1 MILLRWMNYKVE
13 CLQKVLPERYEL
25 LIISISSPLLLGVY
39 KEGYLIHTIS
49 SELKTSEILLPL
61 LKECMDQ
68 YDISTIIYTRGPG
81 SYMAIKLTY
90 IMLKTIEIISG
101 IKCVGCSG
109 FTLNAGAPI
118 KAMGNLYFIKEKKT
132 IITKKYEQPVD
143 VKFTLPQCIQDLELD
158 EESTPDY
165 VLPAV

>member
-1 MILLRWMNYKVE
+1 M
-13 CLQKVLPERYEL
+13 
-25 LIISISSPLLLGVY
+25 LGVY
-39 KEGYLIHTIS
+39 EEGELIETIS
-49 SELKTSEILLPL
+49 SDLKTSEILLPL
-61 LKECMDQ
+61 IKECLDK

-90 IMLKTIEIISG
+90 IMLKTIEITQG

-109 FTLNAGAPI
+109 FALNGGEPI
-118 KAMGNLYFIKEKKT
+118 KAIGNLYFIKEKET

-143 VKFTLPQCIQDLELD
+143 VNFALPQSIHDLELD

-165 VLPAV
+165 KIPAV